1 MCGFFRFSCILNLT
15 SAAFSVCGLSH
26 FSCILNFISV
36 HSQCVA
42 PFISAALSGSF
53 FRSLHLLVCPWALPW
68 DSLHSSQWDFTQGYS
83 SLFPGC
89 LVLSTSSFSGSLE
102 GFFWVSESAQTQPIN
117 FKLLWK
123 LRRIFL
129 SLSFLQLNSLKIKP
143 IPCALTFSLNC
154 AWYVTK
160 LVPVTYIALFTL
172 GQSSIDFLEL
182 AWCAA
187 LPGSW
192 NFYDDPPSSP
202 FFGQV
207 SLALIW
213 AFVYVMPLLCTPLSA
228 WLTASGQ
235 CCSFLLLQSQGNIEA
250 SFHCT
255 LKCLATSA
263 SSFHLLQSQGNIL
276 LQSQATPTSASGQH
290 CSFHPLQSQGNIAA
304 SIYFSLKATL
314 KLPSTAHSSA

>member
-1 MCGFFRFSCILNLT
+1 M
-15 SAAFSVCGLSH
+15 
-26 FSCILNFISV
+26 
-36 HSQCVA
+36 
-42 PFISAALSGSF
+42 
-53 FRSLHLLVCPWALPW
+53 
-68 DSLHSSQWDFTQGYS
+68 
-83 SLFPGC
+83 
-89 LVLSTSSFSGSLE
+89 
-102 GFFWVSESAQTQPIN
+102 
-117 FKLLWK
+117 
-123 LRRIFL
+123 
-129 SLSFLQLNSLKIKP
+129 
-143 IPCALTFSLNC
+143 
-154 AWYVTK
+154 TK
-160 LVPVTYIALFTL
+160 LVPVAYIALFTL
-172 GQSSIDFLEL
+172 GQPSIDFLEL

-192 NFYDDPPSSP
+192 NFYDDPPSSS

-276 LQSQATPTSASGQH
+276 LQSQATPTSAPGQH

-304 SIYFSLKATL
+304 SIHCNLKATL
-314 KLPSTAHSSA
+314 KLPSTALSSA